1 MVETRIGL
9 AAQLDALGAVGHHLW
24 RDGHPQVARP
34 LHVVVLAGRGSAR
47 ALVVH
52 EVFGRV
58 DLLHQLVEQVGKL
71 LARHGDLDVGK
82 AGAVVE
88 AVQVLVHGEDLEVA
102 SGTGVVHAVAEEADA
117 VVHGDDH
124 VLDRAELPVVVAKVL
139 HAGYASFQV
148 K

>member
-1 MVETRIGL
+1 MVAHRLPG
-9 AAQLDALGAVGHHLW
+9 
-24 RDGHPQVARP
+24 P

-52 EVFGRV
+52 EVFGGV

-82 AGAVVE
+82 AGAVAE

-102 SGTGVVHAVAEEADA
+102 NGTGVVHAVAEEADA

-124 VLDRAELPVVVAKVL
+124 VLDRAELPDVVVAKVL
-139 HAGYASFQV
+139 HAGTLPFRQS
-148 K
+148 KSI